1 MVTCDT
7 CRHLLQSKIS
17 KDRIGSKCIYCPDG
31 DYPQVCANLSCTNCK
46 LQRVANTKPHSD
58 MVVNLSQGFYVSIRS
73 EVPIQYKCPKGHE
86 FLASPL
92 SITTYDVSVHCSEKN
107 DTQRQLTCPS
117 VANVLA
123 RYLRTMGYTIY
134 VKKDLSVYRLN
145 GEKVQLKTDVE
156 DPTTKTIFDIDSTTK
171 YKDGSLP
178 PRYMNKYAQMVAKT
192 RALIAKQYR
201 IIRLIKQSLV
211 TSSNQTD
218 WKMILAYLINNASEI
233 PNQISIIGE
242 SKYAEEYSLYVKIL
256 RSYGIMLPV
265 ILYSTDSKVVD
276 DKKNIVETIT
286 IGPSEDDVP
295 KALSDS
301 IKNIVIEL

>member
-1 MVTCDT
+1 
-7 CRHLLQSKIS
+7 
-17 KDRIGSKCIYCPDG
+17 
-31 DYPQVCANLSCTNCK
+31 
-46 LQRVANTKPHSD
+46 
-58 MVVNLSQGFYVSIRS
+58 
-73 EVPIQYKCPKGHE
+73 
-86 FLASPL
+86 
-92 SITTYDVSVHCSEKN
+92 
-107 DTQRQLTCPS
+107 
-117 VANVLA
+117 
-123 RYLRTMGYTIY
+123 MGYTIY